1 LKTSVER
8 IDGNTVKLTVTVP
21 ADEVDQAVD
30 QAYKAMAKQVRI
42 PGFRKGHVPRKV
54 IDNYVGREM
63 TLSEAT
69 ETVVQTSYPKAVDSQ
84 ELRTVA
90 SPDLGE
96 LDNVEPGAEYTYVA
110 EIQVRPELTITGTED
125 FVITV
130 PGGGVDEAEVDA
142 EIEQMRERFAS
153 LEPVEDRGV
162 QADDFVLL
170 SFTGYVDDEPYE
182 NNTVDKYL
190 YELGRGAMPKEFDAG
205 LIGVEPG
212 GETKIEFEIPDTS
225 SVEEF
230 VGKTA
235 RFDVTVHE
243 IKAKVLPPVDDELA
257 MNAGGFDSLDEMRRN
272 ILERMKWLHDLEA
285 RRAREEGVRKA
296 VAERLEGEAPEAM
309 IEQRKEQLGR
319 DFEHGLESRNLSFE
333 GYLAATGTTVE
344 DIQAQIDAEALESVR
359 TELALE
365 ALFREL
371 GLEVTDDDIEAEF
384 LAMAPG
390 EPDKAAEQRAKW
402 TEMGLITVVKEQVM
416 HRKAVLWAI
425 EHASFVDKDGN
436 PVEDIEMV
444 AEEPAE
450 GSYDE
455 TDAAEIPAEAEAPSA
470 DDAAAA
476 ETEE

>member
-1 LKTSVER
+1 
-8 IDGNTVKLTVTVP
+8 
-21 ADEVDQAVD
+21 
-30 QAYKAMAKQVRI
+30 
-42 PGFRKGHVPRKV
+42 
-54 IDNYVGREM
+54 
-63 TLSEAT
+63 
-69 ETVVQTSYPKAVDSQ
+69 
-84 ELRTVA
+84 
-90 SPDLGE
+90 
-96 LDNVEPGAEYTYVA
+96 
-110 EIQVRPELTITGTED
+110 
-125 FVITV
+125 
-130 PGGGVDEAEVDA
+130 
-142 EIEQMRERFAS
+142 
-153 LEPVEDRGV
+153 
-162 QADDFVLL
+162 
-170 SFTGYVDDEPYE
+170 
-182 NNTVDKYL
+182 
-190 YELGRGAMPKEFDAG
+190 
-205 LIGVEPG
+205 
-212 GETKIEFEIPDTS
+212 
-225 SVEEF
+225 
-230 VGKTA
+230 
-235 RFDVTVHE
+235 
-243 IKAKVLPPVDDELA
+243 
-257 MNAGGFDSLDEMRRN
+257 MRRN